1 VSQTIEDG
9 QTAAAAFTTLPVTTN
24 DGASA
29 ELLWLRPAG
38 EIRQLLYWLPAMG
51 VAAKHYMP
59 LAEALVARG
68 IAVALHE
75 WRGIGSSNRRAG
87 RHCDW
92 AYRELLT
99 QDIPAGLALARAQL
113 PPQTDC
119 LIGGHSLGGQLAS
132 LYASLHPSDVTGI
145 VLVASG
151 SPYWRRFKH
160 GWLIGLGYV
169 AAPWLARLWG
179 RFPGRQIGFAGN
191 EARNVIVD
199 WARSGRSGR
208 YAAAGMMGNFEQQL
222 LALEQPVLGLR
233 MRDDWFNPAASM
245 NGLLGKMPKAPHE
258 HGVIEPQDLQGVP
271 ADHFSWMKVPDTVAE
286 RIAQWTQAYAA
297 SAWREA
303 RDH

>member
-1 VSQTIEDG
+1 MQDG
-9 QTAAAAFTTLPVTTN
+9 RTTATAIGTLPVITS

-29 ELLWLRPAG
+29 ELLWVCPAG

-51 VAAKHYMP
+51 VAAKHYLP
-59 LAEALVARG
+59 LAQALAARG

-75 WRGIGSSNRRAG
+75 WRGIGSSNQRAG
-87 RHCDW
+87 RRCDW

-113 PPQTDC
+113 PSSTGC

-132 LYASLHPSDVTGI
+132 LYASLHPAEVAGI

-169 AAPWLARLWG
+169 VAPWLARLWG

-191 EARNVIVD
+191 EARHVIAD

-208 YAAAGMMGNFEQQL
+208 YAAAGMAKNFEQQL

-245 NGLLGKMPKAPHE
+245 NSLLGKMPKAPHE
-258 HGVIEPQDLQGVP
+258 HEVIEPHDLQGIA

-286 RIAQWTQAYAA
+286 RIAQWMRLYAE
-297 SAWREA
+297 SGWREA
-303 RDH
+303 HEH